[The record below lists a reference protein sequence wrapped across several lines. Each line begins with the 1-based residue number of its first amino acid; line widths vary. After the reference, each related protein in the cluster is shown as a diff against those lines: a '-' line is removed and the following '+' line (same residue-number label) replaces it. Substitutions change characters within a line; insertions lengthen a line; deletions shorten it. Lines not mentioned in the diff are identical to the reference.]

1 MSKLKKVAIA
11 VLLPLTLLGSFSA
24 QAADIPGEQFVISNP
39 PTNDR
44 YTGINLADSQ
54 FNRETYSALE
64 AFTANGTS
72 RNSQMLTRNSCTSI
86 GSPGCESDKWFA
98 YHAQLGMCG
107 EQYSTDCVS
116 KVFAK
121 GPDGIEHQGTFVK
134 YFPGDTEFSYKGDP
148 SIGLPPGASTFIV
161 DFPDFPHQGG
171 TKYLVVA
178 AMTGFRAFNQTQFQ
192 VDDFTSGIFAISE
205 VAGSFSV
212 TKPEKV
218 VRPDFT
224 LYGNQA
230 TAGGFKFGPD
240 DGTGIRR
247 TACVQTS
254 STSCALP
261 WRMPLNV
268 DFGLSFKLHE
278 KIAGWLHGR
287 LTDAQSTISTNA
299 TGDQLLTIQGKPSII
314 PGIFGWAKKS
324 EYPPTLKAF
333 YQKQDQTNNDANGLG
348 WPSIDGKTNNGPEGL
363 PYSIMKEGFG
373 YDEGSFAEVL
383 AWIGALGDKA
393 AYDQSVWSVRTLSGG
408 TGQDCW
414 KNTNTLSGIVS
425 TNSTMYV
432 GAPPTFDKASQ
443 SLDYKVVSPHYL
455 KDGTEFKGSYDLVIK
470 SDVARCIYGF
480 TSAPVSATISIV
492 SADGT
497 SQIATTT
504 FTEKDGWMYLT
515 ARNFTFS
522 SPTVRVTLKQASS
535 ENKSEIKTPAKVA
548 IKKITCT
555 KGKTKKVVQGANPLC
570 PSGFKLTK

>member
-1 MSKLKKVAIA
+1 MRTLKKL
-11 VLLPLTLLGSFSA
+11 VLALALPLAILGTNIS
-24 QAADIPGEQFVISNP
+24 QAADLPGEQFVLSNP

-54 FNRETYSALE
+54 FNRNTYSALE
-64 AFTANGTS
+64 AFTATGTS
-72 RNSQMLTRNSCTSI
+72 RDSRMLTRVACTSI
-86 GSPGCESDKWFA
+86 GTTGCESNKWFA

-107 EQYSTDCVS
+107 AQYSTDCVT
-116 KVFAK
+116 KVYAK
-121 GPDGIEHQGTFVK
+121 GPDGIEHVGTFVK
-134 YFPGDTEFSYKGDP
+134 NFPGDTEFTFKGDP

-161 DFPDFPHQGG
+161 DFPDFPHAGG
-171 TKYLVVA
+171 TKYLVVVS
-178 AMTGFRAFNQTQFQ
+178 MTGYRPFNETQFQ
-192 VDDFTSGIFAISE
+192 VDDFTSGIFAVSE

-212 TKPEKV
+212 TKPETF

-230 TAGGFKFGPD
+230 SAGGFKMGPD

-254 STSCALP
+254 PTACALP

-268 DFGLSFKLHE
+268 DFGLSLKLHE

-287 LTDAQSTISTNA
+287 LTDAQSTISA
-299 TGDQLLTIQGKPSII
+299 DASGDQLITIQGKPSII
-314 PGIFGWAKKS
+314 PGVYGWAKKS
-324 EYPPTLKAF
+324 DYPPTLKAF
-333 YQKQDQTNNDANGLG
+333 YQSKNQADVDANGLG
-348 WPSIDGKTNNGPEGL
+348 WPSLDGKTNNGPEGL

-373 YDEGSFAEVL
+373 YDEESFAEVL
-383 AWIGALGDKA
+383 AWIGASSDKA
-393 AYDQSVWSVRTLSGG
+393 AYDQSIWSVRTLNGGSG
-408 TGQDCW
+408 QNCW
-414 KNTNTLSGIVS
+414 KNTKTLSGIVS

-497 SQIATTT
+497 AQIATTT

-535 ENKSEIKTPAKVA
+535 VQTPPKNPY
-548 IKKITCT
+548 KEFTCA
-555 KGKTKKVVQGANPLC
+555 KGKVKKVVRALTPKC
-570 PSGFKLTK
+570 PAGFKLVK